1 MQKLIKKWSCAV
13 RNGKLD
19 IFNREALNEYVKQFE
34 GRDCYLTVAPFD
46 WQRSNPQNRYYWG
59 VVIEVACEALGY
71 APQEMHKIFKCMF
84 LRVRDD
90 FGFERVRSTTELTTG
105 EFEDYL
111 SKIRMFCAEKLNISI
126 PEPNEVEIP
135 EYA

>member
-19 IFNREALNEYVKQFE
+19 IFNREALNEYVKQFD
-34 GRDCYLTVAPFD
+34 GRDCYLIVAPVE
-46 WQRSNPQNRYYWG
+46 WQRSNPQNRYYRG
-59 VVIEVACEALGY
+59 VVIKTAAAELGY
-71 APQEMHKIFKCMF
+71 SPDEMHEVFKFMF

-90 FGFERVRSTTELTTG
+90 KGFERVRSTTELTTG

-111 SKIRMFCAEKLNISI
+111 GKIRMFCASELGFSI